1 MVMKGA
7 KNTHYLQIDNKIE
20 KICQLEGVE
29 ILPAELAWKK
39 YEWTRKY
46 FSLKPQKG
54 YFIWVK
60 EQTKN
65 PLLSCVSISS
75 PRVKQRMQN
84 LLVVEENLK
93 VDIRGTCNSSKKD
106 LSGLHQAT
114 GKIVIKQGAKVNY
127 QHIHSWGE
135 KDIVETNYQFF
146 LEKDSQL
153 NYNYRVITPPR
164 ELKTNN
170 RLILQE
176 NASANLEMS
185 ASCMETK
192 FNIKE
197 SLILKGRNSSGML
210 KLRLAVGKNSRI
222 SADSQIRAEAEAKGH
237 LDCQGLLTDEK
248 AVISMVPALV
258 CSHQK
263 AQITHEAS
271 IGRVSEEQ
279 LNYLMMRG
287 LTEKQAL
294 DLIINGFLDH
304 E

>member
-7 KNTHYLQIDNKIE
+7 KNTHYLQIDNKVK
-20 KICQLEGVE
+20 KICRPEGVE
-29 ILPAELAWKK
+29 ILPAGLAWKK
-39 YEWTRKY
+39 YDWTRKY
-46 FSLKPQKG
+46 FALKPSSG
-54 YFIWVK
+54 YFIWARK
-60 EQTKN
+60 QTKN

-75 PRVKQRMQN
+75 PRIKQRMQN
-84 LLVVEENLK
+84 LLVVEDNIK
-93 VDIRGTCNSSKKD
+93 IDIQGTCNSLKKD
-106 LSGLHQAT
+106 LNGFHQAS

-127 QHIHSWGE
+127 QHVHSWGE
-135 KDIVETNYQFF
+135 KDIVETSYQFF
-146 LEKDSQL
+146 LEKDARL
-153 NYNYRVITPPR
+153 NYNYQVIMPPR

-185 ASCMETK
+185 AACVETK
-192 FNIKE
+192 FDIKE
-197 SLILKGRNSSGML
+197 SLILKGRNASGML
-210 KLRLAVGKNSRI
+210 KLRLAAGKNSRI
-222 SADSQIRAEAEAKGH
+222 SANSQIKAEAEAKGH

-248 AVISMVPALV
+248 AVVSLVPALV

-263 AQITHEAS
+263 ARITHEAS

-294 DLIINGFLDH
+294 DLIINGFLDY

>member
-7 KNTHYLQIDNKIE
+7 KNTHYLQIDNNIE
-20 KICQLEGVE
+20 KICQPKGVE
-29 ILPAELAWKK
+29 ILPAEMAWQK
-39 YEWTRKY
+39 YDWTRKY
-46 FSLKPQKG
+46 FLTKPKKG
-54 YFIWVK
+54 YFIWAK

-75 PRVKQRMQN
+75 PKIKQQMQN
-84 LLVVEENLK
+84 LLVVENNLK
-93 VDIRGTCNSSKKD
+93 VDIQGTCNSSKKN
-106 LSGLHQAT
+106 LNGLHQAT
-114 GKIVIKQGAKVNY
+114 GKILIKQGAKVNY

-135 KDIVETNYQFF
+135 KDAVEVSYQFL

-153 NYNYRVITPPR
+153 NYNYRVITPPK

-170 RLILQE
+170 RLVLLE

-185 ASCMETK
+185 ASCAETK
-192 FNIKE
+192 FDIKE
-197 SLILKGRNSSGML
+197 SLILKGKNASGML
-210 KLRLAVGKNSRI
+210 KLRLAAGKNSRI
-222 SADSQIRAEAEAKGH
+222 SADSQIKAEAEAKGH

-248 AVISMVPALV
+248 AVVSMVPALV
-258 CSHQK
+258 CSHPK

-294 DLIINGFLDH
+294 DLIINGFLDY